1 MNPTTEYIE
10 LRQSG
15 RIAAEELTC
24 ILNWEHN
31 GGKTEAEK
39 AQED

>member
-1 MNPTTEYIE
+1 MNAITEYIE
-10 LRQSG
+10 FYNLG
-15 RIAAEELTC
+15 RITAEELTC